1 MENCEK
7 EKLKKKYSGKMW
19 IKKIRRKFFWKF
31 EEKNIIHE
39 IEIFF
44 EICRKFNLYDLG

>member
-19 IKKIRRKFFWKF
+19 IKKIRRIFFWKF